1 MASECLQGVL
11 SHLKPTG
18 VKDFTQ
24 KNPDDVVV
32 TCALRTPLTKAGK
45 GGLKDTPFE
54 NLLVSLMKS
63 TIEKSRID
71 PKLVEDIVCGNVNEA
86 GAAYR
91 CRAAALA
98 AGFPN
103 TTACAS
109 VNRFCS
115 SGLFAVQT
123 VADQIVNNSIEIMM
137 SAPGQR
143 EALSFSEELLT
154 CQEAQ
159 DCLQPMGQTS
169 ENIGKDFNITREL
182 QDRWA
187 AQSYQRAEAPQ
198 KAGWFKDEICP
209 IKIKV
214 KDPKTGQWHE
224 VTVTQDDGIR
234 AGTTFE
240 PLQKICPA
248 FPKRGDKSTGENSSQ
263 VTDGAAAR
271 LGQPILAKFVG
282 ATVTGC
288 APMIMGIGPSVAIP
302 KPFEKYGI
310 AKDNVDIFEINE
322 AFASMMVYCMNKLG
336 LDPKKVNPRG
346 GAIAI
351 GHPLGATGARQV
363 STILSEARR
372 QKAKVLVS
380 SMCIGTGQGMAAFV
394 GQRVHGCGEGICFMS
409 VSLASLCI
417 F

>member
-1 MASECLQGVL
+1 MATERLQGVL
-11 SHLKPTG
+11 NHLKPTG
-18 VKDFTQ
+18 VAAFTK
-24 KNPDDVVV
+24 KNADDIVV

-54 NLLVSLMKS
+54 NLLLSLMKS
-63 TIEKSRID
+63 TIEKSKID

-86 GAAYR
+86 AAAYK

-103 TTACAS
+103 TTACSS

-115 SGLFAVQT
+115 SGLLAVQ
-123 VADQIVNNSIEIMM
+123 VIADQIVNNSIECGLALGIEMM

-143 EALSFSEELLT
+143 EALAFSPEVMAN
-154 CQEAQ
+154 QEAQ
-159 DCLQPMGQTS
+159 ECLQPMGQTS
-169 ENIGKDFNITREL
+169 ENIGKDFNISREL

-187 AQSYQRAEAPQ
+187 AQSYQRAEAAQ
-198 KAGWFKDEICP
+198 KAGWLKEEIAP
-209 IKIKV
+209 V
-214 KDPKTGQWHE
+214 KTKAKNPKTGEWHE
-224 VTVTQDDGIR
+224 ITVTQDDGIR
-234 AGTTFE
+234 PGTTFE
-240 PLQKICPA
+240 SLSTIRPA
-248 FPKRGDKSTGENSSQ
+248 FPKWGNKSTGGNSSQ
-263 VTDGAAAR
+263 VTDGAASVLLMKRSMAER

-282 ATVTGC
+282 ATVAGC
-288 APMIMGIGPSVAIP
+288 SPRVMGIGPSVAIP
-302 KPFEKYGI
+302 KLFEKYGI
-310 AKDNVDIFEINE
+310 TKDDVDIFEINE

-380 SMCIGTGQGMAAFV
+380 SMCIGTGQGMAALWV
-394 GQRVHGCGEGICFMS
+394 NEV
-409 VSLASLCI
+409 L
-417 F
+417 